1 MDEQK
6 KSFWKGPVFSNEKGS
21 IARFLVYLAFYL
33 LVIDISSDFIFDKV
47 YLRED
52 FKWGEYVLEYLIFAA
67 ALTIFYFVG
76 RLLAYRTNIFPNA
89 KYREAI
95 HGVSFFLL
103 LIISIILAIV
113 IIGGKG

>member
-6 KSFWKGPVFSNEKGS
+6 KNFWKAPVFSNEKGS
-21 IARFLVYLAFYL
+21 IAKFLVYMSIFLA
-33 LVIDISSDFIFDKV
+33 IGIPDEFIFDKV

-52 FKWGEYVLEYLIFAA
+52 FKWGEYVLEYLILAA
-67 ALTIFYFVG
+67 ALAIFYFVG

-95 HGVSFFLL
+95 HGMSFFLL
-103 LIISIILAIV
+103 IILSIILAIV
-113 IIGGKG
+113 II

>member
-1 MDEQK
+1 MGKLKDAHI
-6 KSFWKGPVFSNEKGS
+6 FSSEKGS
-21 IARFLVYLAFYL
+21 IAKFLVYMSVF
-33 LVIDISSDFIFDKV
+33 VTIDIPNDFIFDKI

-52 FKWGEYVLEYLIFAA
+52 FKWGEYVLEHLIFAA
-67 ALTIFYFVG
+67 ALTIIYFIS
-76 RLLAYRTNIFPNA
+76 RWLAYRTNIFPNA

-103 LIISIILAIV
+103 LIISIILAVV

>member
-1 MDEQK
+1 MGKLKDAHI
-6 KSFWKGPVFSNEKGS
+6 FSNEKGS
-21 IARFLVYLAFYL
+21 IAKFLVYMSIF
-33 LVIDISSDFIFDKV
+33 VTIDIPSDFIFDKI

-52 FKWGEYVLEYLIFAA
+52 FKWGEYVLEHLIFAA
-67 ALTIFYFVG
+67 ALTIIYFIS
-76 RLLAYRTNIFPNA
+76 RWLAYRTNIFPNA

-103 LIISIILAIV
+103 IILSIILAIV